1 MERPLLVELVG
12 MFPENYRLCHRSV
25 GLCGVAEDQ
34 DQLAD
39 YPPEVREQGRQIQ
52 ELYERLL
59 FDFGG
64 RVLPVSV
71 GLPSLRGLWLSLRH
85 GLRAGEVAVVVR
97 GRAVRLADGYEAVRR
112 TVEQAL
118 SA

>member
-25 GLCGVAEDQ
+25 ALCGVTADQ
-34 DQLAD
+34 EQRAD
-39 YPPEVREQGRQIQ
+39 YPPDVREQGRQIQ
-52 ELYERLL
+52 ELYERLMA
-59 FDFGG
+59 DFGG
-64 RVLPVSV
+64 RVVPVSV
-71 GLPSLRGLWLSLRH
+71 GLPSLRGLWLSLRY

-97 GRAVRLADGYEAVRR
+97 GRAVRLADGYETVRR
-112 TVEQAL
+112 TIQHAL